1 MKTKKFTTVFS
12 LGVVILVAFG
22 LAWAGSQ
29 GSLRAF
35 GMPLFMFLIGLAF
48 IMQWIAFIP
57 AYIFQTEK
65 FYDLTGSLT
74 YITVT
79 VVALVLSGSVD
90 ARTYLLSGMVILWAL
105 RLGSFLFRR
114 ILKSGKDSRFDAIK
128 PDFLR
133 FLLTWTMQGL
143 WVSFT
148 AAAALAAISAQIK
161 VSLDGYALAGL
172 LVWLAGLGFEAVADA
187 QKSKFRKNPS
197 DKDRFIHSGLWAW
210 SRHPNYF
217 GEILLWVGV
226 AVTAFPVLYGWQLVT
241 LISPVFVVFLL
252 TKVSGIP
259 LLEKR
264 ADEKWGGQADYEAYK
279 KNTSV
284 LLPLPPKRK

>member
-1 MKTKKFTTVFS
+1 MKTKTFSTLFS
-12 LGVVILVAFG
+12 LGVVVLVALG

-35 GMPLFMFLIGLAF
+35 GLPLFAFSIGLAF
-48 IMQWIAFIP
+48 VIQWIAFIP

-74 YITVT
+74 YIGITVA
-79 VVALVLSGSVD
+79 ALLLSGSVD
-90 ARTYLLSGMVILWAL
+90 ERTYLLAGMVIVWAL

-114 ILKSGKDSRFDAIK
+114 ILKSGRDSRFDSIK

-133 FLLTWTMQGL
+133 FLLTWSMQGL

-148 AAAALAAISAQIK
+148 AAAALAAISAQLK
-161 VSLDGYALAGL
+161 ASLDGFALAGV
-172 LVWLAGLGFEAVADA
+172 LVWLAGLGTEAVADA
-187 QKSKFRKNPS
+187 QKSQFRKDPQN
-197 DKDRFIHSGLWAW
+197 KERFIQSGLWAW

-226 AVTAFPVLYGWQLVT
+226 AITAFPVLYGWQLVT
-241 LISPVFVVFLL
+241 LISPLFVIFLL

-264 ADEKWGGQADYEAYK
+264 ADEKWGGQVDYEDYK

-284 LLPLPPKRK
+284 LVPRPPKNR

>member
-1 MKTKKFTTVFS
+1 MKMKSFSTLFS
-12 LGVVILVAFG
+12 LGIVILIAAG
-22 LAWAGSQ
+22 LAWAGIQ
-29 GSLRAF
+29 GSLRAW
-35 GMPLFMFLIGLAF
+35 GLPLFALLIGLAF
-48 IMQWIAFIP
+48 LVQWIAFIP
-57 AYIFQTEK
+57 AFIFQTEK

-74 YITVT
+74 YIGVT
-79 VVALVLSGSVD
+79 AAALTLSGSVD
-90 ARTYLLSGMVILWAL
+90 KRTYLLAGMVILWAA
-105 RLGSFLFRR
+105 RLGVFLFSR

-133 FLLTWTMQGL
+133 FLLTWTIQGL
-143 WVSFT
+143 WISFT

-161 VSLDGYALAGL
+161 VSMDGYAVIGF
-172 LVWLAGLGFEAVADA
+172 LVWLTGLSFEAAADA
-187 QKSKFRKNPS
+187 QKGKFRKDLQN
-197 DKDRFIHSGLWAW
+197 KDRFIQSGLWAW

-226 AVTAFPVLYGWQLVT
+226 AITAFPVLYGWQLVT
-241 LISPVFVVFLL
+241 LISPLFVIFLL

-279 KNTSV
+279 AKTSV
-284 LLPLPPKRK
+284 LVPLPPKGK

>member
-1 MKTKKFTTVFS
+1 MSKKTLSTLFS
-12 LGVVILVAFG
+12 LGIVILVALG

-29 GSLRAF
+29 GGLRAF
-35 GMPLFMFLIGLAF
+35 GIPLFMFSIGLAF
-48 IMQWIAFIP
+48 IIQWIAFIP
-57 AYIFQTEK
+57 AFIFQTEK

-74 YITVT
+74 YITIT
-79 VVALVLSGSVD
+79 AATLVLSGSID
-90 ARTYLLSGMVILWAL
+90 ARSYILAAMVIVWAL

-114 ILKSGKDSRFDAIK
+114 ILRSGKDDRFDAIK

-133 FLLTWTMQGL
+133 FLLTWTIQGL

-148 AAAALAAISAQIK
+148 AAAALAAISAQLK
-161 VSLDGYALAGL
+161 VSLDGYALVGA
-172 LVWLAGLGFEAVADA
+172 LVWLAGLGIEAAADA
-187 QKSKFRKNPS
+187 QKSHFRKNPQN
-197 DKDRFIHSGLWAW
+197 KGRFISSGLWSW

-226 AVTAFPVLYGWQLVT
+226 AITAFPVLYGWQLVT
-241 LISPVFVVFLL
+241 LISPVFVIFLL

-259 LLEKR
+259 LLEKK

-284 LLPLPPKRK
+284 LIPLPPKKG

>member
-1 MKTKKFTTVFS
+1 MKNKILSTLLS
-12 LGVVILVAFG
+12 LGIVILIAFG

-48 IMQWIAFIP
+48 IIQWIAFIP

-74 YITVT
+74 YIIITVA
-79 VVALVLSGSVD
+79 ALLLSGSVD
-90 ARTYLLSGMVILWAL
+90 GRTYLLAGMVILWAL

-133 FLLTWTMQGL
+133 FLLTWSMQGL

-148 AAAALAAISAQIK
+148 AAAALAAISTQIK
-161 VSLDGYALAGL
+161 VSLNGYALVGV
-172 LVWLAGLGFEAVADA
+172 LVWLAGLGFEALADA
-187 QKSKFRKNPS
+187 QKSKFRKNPEN
-197 DKDRFIHSGLWAW
+197 KERFIHSGLWAW

-226 AVTAFPVLYGWQLVT
+226 AITAFPVLYGWQLVT
-241 LISPVFVVFLL
+241 LISPVFVIFFL
-252 TKVSGIP
+252 TKFSGIP
-259 LLEKR
+259 MLEKR
-264 ADEKWGGQADYEAYK
+264 ADQKWGGQADYEVYK
-279 KNTSV
+279 ARTSV
-284 LLPLPPKRK
+284 LVPLLPKK

>member
-1 MKTKKFTTVFS
+1 MKTKTFSTLFS
-12 LGVVILVAFG
+12 LGIVILVALG

-48 IMQWIAFIP
+48 IIQWLAFIP
-57 AYIFQTEK
+57 AFIFQTEK

-74 YITVT
+74 YISITAA
-79 VVALVLSGSVD
+79 ALLLSGSVD
-90 ARTYLLSGMVILWAL
+90 ARTYLLAGMVMVWAL
-105 RLGSFLFRR
+105 RLGSFLFGR

-133 FLLTWTMQGL
+133 FLLTWTIQGL
-143 WVSFT
+143 WISFT
-148 AAAALAAISAQIK
+148 AAAALAAISAQLK
-161 VSLDGYALAGL
+161 VSLDGYAWVGL
-172 LVWLAGLGFEAVADA
+172 LVWLTGLGIEALADA
-187 QKSKFRKNPS
+187 QKSRFRKNPEN
-197 DKDRFIHSGLWAW
+197 KERFVQSGLWAW

-217 GEILLWVGV
+217 GEILLWIGV
-226 AVTAFPVLYGWQLVT
+226 AITSFPVLYGWQLVT
-241 LISPVFVVFLL
+241 LISPLFVTFLL

-279 KNTSV
+279 KKTSILV
-284 LLPLPPKRK
+284 PRPPKK

>member
-1 MKTKKFTTVFS
+1 MKTKTLSTLFS
-12 LGVVILVAFG
+12 LGIVLLIAFG

-29 GSLRAF
+29 GGLHAL
-35 GMPLFMFLIGLAF
+35 GMPLFMLSIGLAF
-48 IMQWIAFIP
+48 IIQWIAFIP
-57 AYIFQTEK
+57 AFIFQTEK

-74 YITVT
+74 YITIT
-79 VVALVLSGSVD
+79 AAALILSGSID
-90 ARTYLLSGMVILWAL
+90 ARSYILAGMVILWAV
-105 RLGSFLFRR
+105 RLGTFLFRR

-133 FLLTWTMQGL
+133 FLLTWTIQGL

-161 VSLDGYALAGL
+161 ASLDGYALVGV
-172 LVWLAGLGFEAVADA
+172 LVWLAGLGIEAVADA
-187 QKSKFRKNPS
+187 QKSQFRKNP
-197 DKDRFIHSGLWAW
+197 DNQERFIQSGLWAW

-284 LLPLPPKRK
+284 LVPLPPKKG

>member
-1 MKTKKFTTVFS
+1 MKTKTFSTLFS
-12 LGVVILVAFG
+12 LGIVILIAAG

-35 GMPLFMFLIGLAF
+35 GMPLFMFAIGLAF
-48 IMQWIAFIP
+48 IIQWIAFIP

-74 YITVT
+74 YISVT
-79 VVALVLSGSVD
+79 ATTLILSGSVD
-90 ARTYLLSGMVILWAL
+90 ARTYLLAGMVILWAL
-105 RLGSFLFRR
+105 RLGTFLFRR

-128 PDFLR
+128 PSFLR
-133 FLLTWTMQGL
+133 FLLTWTVQGL

-161 VSLDGYALAGL
+161 VNLDGYALVGV
-172 LVWLAGLGFEAVADA
+172 LVWLAGLGFEAAADA
-187 QKSKFRKNPS
+187 QKGKFRKDPQN
-197 DKDRFIHSGLWAW
+197 KDRFIQSGLWAW

-226 AVTAFPVLYGWQLVT
+226 AITAFPVLYGWQLLT
-241 LISPVFVVFLL
+241 LISPIFVAFLL
-252 TKVSGIP
+252 TKISGIP

-279 KNTSV
+279 AKTSV
-284 LLPLPPKRK
+284 LIPKPPKK

>member
-1 MKTKKFTTVFS
+1 MKIKTYSTLFS
-12 LGVVILVAFG
+12 LGLVILVALG

-29 GSLRAF
+29 GGLRAF
-35 GMPLFMFLIGLAF
+35 GMPLFMFAIGLAF
-48 IMQWIAFIP
+48 IIQWVAFIP

-74 YITVT
+74 YISVT
-79 VVALVLSGSVD
+79 AAALILSGSVD
-90 ARTYLLSGMVILWAL
+90 ARTYLLAGMVIVWSL

-133 FLLTWTMQGL
+133 FLLTWTIQGL

-148 AAAALAAISAQIK
+148 AAAALAAISAQLK
-161 VSLDGYALAGL
+161 VSLDGYALAGF
-172 LVWLAGLGFEAVADA
+172 LVWLAGLGFEALADA
-187 QKSKFRKNPS
+187 QKSRFRKNP
-197 DKDRFIHSGLWAW
+197 DNKERFIQSGLWAW

-226 AVTAFPVLYGWQLVT
+226 AITAFPVLYGWQLVT
-241 LISPVFVVFLL
+241 LISPLFVTFLL

-264 ADEKWGGQADYEAYK
+264 ADEKWGGQADYETYK

-284 LLPLPPKRK
+284 LVPLPPRQK